1 MSLSFLTLFKAKKE
15 SIETPHNSP
24 ILEKIQSLSNNSNLK
39 IFSYKEI
46 FHHKES
52 YPIPLIIYDNL
63 RGLYIFEIKRWSY
76 NDLKNAEA
84 KKAKG
89 VEKSND
95 TLAFDKTH
103 DIIKQKFNELLH
115 NDGVAIFNYL
125 IMENLSSQEYEN
137 LNDSLRE
144 LLPKEKIIFNDSD
157 NSDIFKKLQN
167 AAEEDH
173 TLPTVQ
179 KVFGTLF
186 IQYAIV
192 EKNSEI
198 VLCNSK
204 QIEFIDTKTSS
215 LFNLSGAA
223 KSGKSSILLL
233 KSIKELF
240 KQERKK
246 IILIKPTI
254 LSKDIAHKYFLEII
268 EHAIIDI
275 DLMAFEILTPAELIN
290 RHLSKLKMPS
300 LLDDIFYIDEKLM
313 KKSFEAAEL
322 IICDDVNLMPEG
334 FTTYLKHIQKDSD
347 LLLVND
353 NSCKANMNLEKSYL
367 SDVKTL
373 YFHQTHP
380 HAKALHTITSLLKQ
394 TTADNIIVV
403 ANRESLEKLQEDLLS
418 FIEDDTLL
426 LDANKHLV
434 DQKLDSL
441 VLASYDDI
449 IDLTAEHLIVMDLC
463 CATQDQLQYTLN
475 IAEQTLHILYE
486 EECDKITMLK
496 EKYENNEE

>member
-1 MSLSFLTLFKAKKE
+1 
-15 SIETPHNSP
+15 
-24 ILEKIQSLSNNSNLK
+24 
-39 IFSYKEI
+39 
-46 FHHKES
+46 
-52 YPIPLIIYDNL
+52 
-63 RGLYIFEIKRWSY
+63 
-76 NDLKNAEA
+76 
-84 KKAKG
+84 
-89 VEKSND
+89 
-95 TLAFDKTH
+95 
-103 DIIKQKFNELLH
+103 
-115 NDGVAIFNYL
+115 
-125 IMENLSSQEYEN
+125 
-137 LNDSLRE
+137 
-144 LLPKEKIIFNDSD
+144 
-157 NSDIFKKLQN
+157 
-167 AAEEDH
+167 
-173 TLPTVQ
+173 
-179 KVFGTLF
+179 
-186 IQYAIV
+186 
-192 EKNSEI
+192 
-198 VLCNSK
+198 
-204 QIEFIDTKTSS
+204 
-215 LFNLSGAA
+215 
-223 KSGKSSILLL
+223 
-233 KSIKELF
+233 
-240 KQERKK
+240 
-246 IILIKPTI
+246 
-254 LSKDIAHKYFLEII
+254 
-268 EHAIIDI
+268 
-275 DLMAFEILTPAELIN
+275 
-290 RHLSKLKMPS
+290 
-300 LLDDIFYIDEKLM
+300 
-313 KKSFEAAEL
+313 
-322 IICDDVNLMPEG
+322 MPEG